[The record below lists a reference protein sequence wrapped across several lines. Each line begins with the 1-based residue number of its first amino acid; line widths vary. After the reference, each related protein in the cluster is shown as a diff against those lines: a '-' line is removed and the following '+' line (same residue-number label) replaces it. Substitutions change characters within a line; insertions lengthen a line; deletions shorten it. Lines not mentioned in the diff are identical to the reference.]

1 MHRLSPLVALLL
13 ALLSA
18 GVVFVAGCTALNRT
32 GEPSGQLLL
41 RETLSISP
49 ARAQVRL
56 NETLMEYWSDDA
68 TLTYHSEKPT
78 GPTAGSETVDVL
90 EFLARVVSHIPNTYK
105 ASLVKRTDFDNTYK
119 ASLVKRTDF
128 DNTGSGG
135 PHYIKRL
142 QHRAVLTSISKSVQM
157 SAPNT
162 YRGSSMQERTNRS
175 LRPRNS
181 SVPSYRPTQ
190 TPTSSISGM
199 VS

>member
-1 MHRLSPLVALLL
+1 M
-13 ALLSA
+13 LLS
-18 GVVFVAGCTALNRT
+18 GRVWTAT
-32 GEPSGQLLL
+32 HGQASASAVEVEPVPPSLQEARRRWAELL
-41 RETLSISP
+41 
-49 ARAQVRL
+49 
-56 NETLMEYWSDDA
+56 
-68 TLTYHSEKPT
+68 
-78 GPTAGSETVDVL
+78 L
-90 EFLARVVSHIPNTYK
+90 EFLARVASHIPNTYK
-105 ASLVKRTDFDNTYK
+105 ASLVKRTDFDNTG
-119 ASLVKRTDF
+119 L
-128 DNTGSGG
+128 GG
-135 PHYIKRL
+135 PHFIKRL